1 MIGKSGTGWQT
12 TTADLALILFFVVS
26 AASTKP
32 GPVDSSTGQP
42 RVQKVAAPAIEA
54 TPSAAIYRPTKGMTL
69 AQWLRSQARDD
80 RQVATVLV
88 SRSPTGSAPAMIQ
101 ALGFLDEIEASGRS
115 GRLLVERGDA
125 ADIIVMLAY
134 ERAPAPGTALALR

>member
-1 MIGKSGTGWQT
+1 MIGRSGSGWQT

-26 AASTKP
+26 AAATKP
-32 GPVDSSTGQP
+32 GPASGGNGKP
-42 RVQKVAAPAIEA
+42 LVQKVAAPAIEA
-54 TPSAAIYRPTKGMTL
+54 TPSAAIYRPTEGTTL
-69 AQWLRSQARDD
+69 TQWLRSQPRDD

-88 SRSPTGSAPAMIQ
+88 SRSPNGSAPAMTQ

-125 ADIIVMLAY
+125 DDVTVVLAY
-134 ERAPAPGTALALR
+134 ERAPASGTALALR